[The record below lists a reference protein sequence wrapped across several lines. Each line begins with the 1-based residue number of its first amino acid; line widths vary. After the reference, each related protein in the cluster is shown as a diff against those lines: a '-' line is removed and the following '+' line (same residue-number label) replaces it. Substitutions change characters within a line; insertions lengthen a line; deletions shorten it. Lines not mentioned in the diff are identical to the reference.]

1 MELEQANNKDEVVPT
16 EPNKEEVVNNDEVV
30 PSMPNKD
37 EVATQD
43 EVVPSKPN
51 KDEVENKD
59 EVVPTKPLTTNT
71 SRSKKQD
78 KKRLDAS
85 KDKAQTEEE
94 TKPRP
99 RPKYSDKSR
108 KNKKNKSGQEN
119 KTEAVV
125 EDTKVEESQGTE
137 EPLDEDHTLTK
148 QEGTTEIT
156 SEMEILAL
164 NSENE
169 EDSWD
174 TLFNDDGDCLEEG
187 KGRKKKNVQDP
198 EFDYYNMDQEAD
210 EELEMTDDELS
221 HIVEIYD
228 FSQEFKTEDLLKLF
242 ESSQLK
248 GLDIHWVDES
258 HALALF
264 SSAVGARDALRS
276 KQPLLKV
283 RPLSKSSAATKA
295 KARSCSDY
303 LLPAKERPPT
313 SAMLARRMVMGALG
327 VKSPQSKEDRDAEK
341 KKIQE
346 ARDQKRMAAKQRE
359 DAWEGK

>member
-16 EPNKEEVVNNDEVV
+16 EPNKEGVVNN
-30 PSMPNKD
+30 
-37 EVATQD
+37 D

-78 KKRLDAS
+78 KKRTDAS

-137 EPLDEDHTLTK
+137 EPLDEDLTLTK

-187 KGRKKKNVQDP
+187 KGRKKKKNVQDP
-198 EFDYYNMDQEAD
+198 EFDYYNMDREAD

-242 ESSQLK
+242 ESSQLN